1 LIPIDDPTPEALF
14 ADALMPLQQ
23 VRQRKELHY
32 FERAPDAAAS
42 SYWQPVATR
51 TGGLARCTL
60 AEAGGA
66 ALLDALATHWE
77 AQGEAQL
84 GMLLPELEV
93 LRRTLHEAAPPT
105 AERTSTISYS
115 AYPLF

>member
-23 VRQRKELHY
+23 VRDRRGLHY
-32 FERAPDAAAS
+32 FARSADAAEA

-51 TGGLARCTL
+51 TGGMARCAL
-60 AEAGGA
+60 GESDGA
-66 ALLDALATHWE
+66 ALLEALGAHWE
-77 AQGEAQL
+77 ATGEAQL
-84 GMLLPELEV
+84 GSLLPELEAM
-93 LRRTLHEAAPPT
+93 RRTLHEAAP
-105 AERTSTISYS
+105 AASERSSTVSYS

>member
-1 LIPIDDPTPEALF
+1 MIPIDDPTPEALF

-23 VRQRKELHY
+23 VRSRKDQHY
-32 FERAPDAAAS
+32 FARSADAAEP

-51 TGGLARCTL
+51 TGGMVRCAL
-60 AEAGGA
+60 GEAEGPALLA
-66 ALLDALATHWE
+66 ALGAHWE
-77 AQGEAQL
+77 ATGESQL
-84 GMLLPELEV
+84 GSLLPELEAM
-93 LRRTLHEAAPPT
+93 RRALHEAAPPA

>member
-23 VRQRKELHY
+23 VRGRKGLHY
-32 FERAPDAAAS
+32 FARGADGAEP

-51 TGGLARCTL
+51 TGGMVRCAL
-60 AEAGGA
+60 GEAEGS
-66 ALLDALATHWE
+66 ALLTALGAHWDAT
-77 AQGEAQL
+77 GEGQL
-84 GMLLPELEV
+84 GSLLPELEAM
-93 LRRTLHEAAPPT
+93 RCALHEAAPPA
-105 AERTSTISYS
+105 AERSSTVSYS